1 MRKVLSQEIIDEVKS
16 GRDAGQ
22 SYAKIADAL
31 GITRSAVAGIVY
43 RHCKAP
49 PATDIEVDL
58 PDEFYTLRI
67 EHEHGTKTM
76 MLGKLKERIDGGA
89 IYRAVFDDPDERRHH
104 SYAFNRCK
112 VVLNFWPDTTIS
124 FDDVDVRI
132 RPCHRR
138 KYPIEIRKS
147 APPPAV
153 EEIAAVK
160 AVLALSREEQE
171 RALDLHDAAIEALW
185 EPFIQQIEAD
195 IDARKGHL

>member
-1 MRKVLSQEIIDEVKS
+1 MRRKLSQDIIDEVKS

-22 SYAKIADAL
+22 SFARIAEVL

-49 PATDIEVDL
+49 PELDIEVDL
-58 PDEFYTLRI
+58 PEQFRSLRI
-67 EHEHGTKTM
+67 EHDTGATVMIIGQLTQ
-76 MLGKLKERIDGGA
+76 RIDGGA
-89 IYRAVFDDPDERRHH
+89 IYRGDFDDMDQRKHH
-104 SYAFNRCK
+104 SYAFNRCRI
-112 VVLNFWPDTTIS
+112 VLNVWPDVTLT

-132 RPCHRR
+132 RPSYRR
-138 KYPIEIRKS
+138 KFPIEIRKS

-195 IDARKGHL
+195 IDARRGRL